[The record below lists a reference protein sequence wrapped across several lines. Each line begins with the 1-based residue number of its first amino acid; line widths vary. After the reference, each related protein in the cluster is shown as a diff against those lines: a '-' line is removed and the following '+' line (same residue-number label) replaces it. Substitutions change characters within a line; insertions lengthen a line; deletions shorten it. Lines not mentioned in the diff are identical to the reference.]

1 MSSFQTLINSF
12 DSDNSKRGTEFE
24 RFVKWFLVH
33 DPEWSA
39 RVDKVWLWDDWPEN
53 WGRDC
58 GIDLIFKEKLT
69 GEIWAVQ
76 AKCYDPNYAITKKD
90 VDSFFK

>member
-33 DPEWSA
+33 DPEWST

-58 GIDLIFKEKLT
+58 GIDFIFKEKIQEKYGLFRLNVM
-69 GEIWAVQ
+69 ILIMQ
-76 AKCYDPNYAITKKD
+76 
-90 VDSFFK
+90 